1 MGISTRL
8 IKVTRL
14 CYNGE
19 VMGDKQKGFTI
30 IEVILFVAISG
41 LLTSMLMVGVS
52 MSINRQQYRDS
63 VQSYAGF
70 LRSEYSKVVNVENDR
85 SRSVCPIDGADGRLE
100 TLRGQSE
107 CVIVGRYITTVGAL
121 GSTDGTSYKTYPV
134 YAHRAD
140 KGSAWAYRRGAE
152 SSDYSVNWQV
162 KTRFANQHKNNA
174 YISILMY
181 RHPETGQL
189 DIRTDVSRFGDDL
202 TNFVNNKNSAG
213 IIQSGGEQRQQ
224 REICVY
230 DDDWLPGER
239 LSVFLRSYA
248 GSADAVVI
256 GNATGGCA
264 DA

>member
-1 MGISTRL
+1 
-8 IKVTRL
+8 
-14 CYNGE
+14 
-19 VMGDKQKGFTI
+19 MGDKQKGFTI

-63 VQSYAGF
+63 VQAYVGF

-107 CVIVGRYITTVGAL
+107 CVIVGRYIATVGSL
-121 GSTDGTSYKTYPV
+121 GSTNGDSYKSYPV
-134 YAHRAD
+134 YAYRAD
-140 KGSAWAYRRGAE
+140 KGSAWVYRRGTE
-152 SSDYSVNWQV
+152 SSDYTINWQA
-162 KTRFANQHKNNA
+162 KTRFAGQQKNDA
-174 YISILMY
+174 HIAILMY

-189 DIRTDVSRFGDDL
+189 DIRTDASRFGDDL
-202 TNFVNNKNSAG
+202 TNFVNNKNDAG
-213 IIQSGGEQRQQ
+213 VTQTAGEQRQQ

-230 DDDWLPGER
+230 DDNWLPGER

-248 GSADAVVI
+248 GSADAIVMD
-256 GNATGGCA
+256 NATGGCA